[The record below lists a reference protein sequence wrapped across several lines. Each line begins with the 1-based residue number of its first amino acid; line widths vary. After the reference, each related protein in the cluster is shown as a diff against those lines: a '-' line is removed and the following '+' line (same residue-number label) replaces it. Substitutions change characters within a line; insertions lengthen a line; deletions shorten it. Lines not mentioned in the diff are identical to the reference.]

1 MKRSNEQIKKLLE
14 FGEAVIKICDLDL
27 QLFMAAI
34 CSSIDTY
41 VIEHDYDRES
51 FFEALADMFY
61 FDHGEPDKDKK

>member
-1 MKRSNEQIKKLLE
+1 MKRSKEQIKKLLE
-14 FGEAVIKICDLDL
+14 FGDAVIKICDLDL

-51 FFEALADMFY
+51 F
-61 FDHGEPDKDKK
+61 

>member
-1 MKRSNEQIKKLLE
+1 MKRSKDQIEKLLK
-14 FGEAVIKICDLDL
+14 FGNAVIDICGLDL

-61 FDHGEPDKDKK
+61 FDDGEPENDK